1 MPPLPGRL
9 ASQPPTKTIIVY
21 RNGDAFFP
29 GRKLVVKQRQVTT
42 FDSLLTLLTSG
53 LEASFGAVRNVYT
66 PREGHKVSEL
76 EELRTGERYVAAGA
90 ERFKRLSYLLIT
102 PRKPEPKKKEEIKP
116 VTHSRIVVPAR
127 CLRSNKDSCTIN
139 VFTNGDV
146 FVPPARI
153 LIPKFTLSSWE
164 KVLALVTEKVELRTG
179 AVHGLFSLEGRPLRG
194 PEDLRSHQYY
204 VAVGAERFRVKAYSQ
219 WFAAAGF
226 REDLEHTARG
236 RMKQPSAA
244 GRPTQPNN
252 TQVATDPLLLSVGEG
267 SAFRGRS
274 QREEVAGAVEVQ
286 EESEL
291 EVELP
296 IDQVE
301 AREVEEES
309 VQRGIEPSG
318 ISEGLQGRRLP
329 GRWPMGVSGRDI
341 GTAVFHNAIIQRA
354 VTVMI
359 FSEDSHSVLL

>member
-1 MPPLPGRL
+1 MPPLTGRL

-42 FDSLLTLLTSG
+42 FDTLLTLLTSG

-179 AVHGLFSLEGRPLRG
+179 AVHRLFSLEGRPLRG
-194 PEDLRSHQYY
+194 PEDLRSQQYY

-219 WFAAAGF
+219 WVPCTALI
-226 REDLEHTARG
+226 REDQAMLST
-236 RMKQPSAA
+236 
-244 GRPTQPNN
+244 
-252 TQVATDPLLLSVGEG
+252 LLPPRDSSGLCKHHVTKG
-267 SAFRGRS
+267 SAFSGRS
-274 QREEVAGAVEVQ
+274 QREEEAGAVEVQ

-309 VQRGIEPSG
+309 GQRGIEPSG
-318 ISEGLQGRRLP
+318 IREGLQGRRLP
-329 GRWPMGVSGRDI
+329 GRLPMGVSGRDI

>member
-66 PREGHKVSEL
+66 PRGGHKVSEL
-76 EELRTGERYVAAGA
+76 EEMRTGERYVAAGA

-102 PRKPEPKKKEEIKP
+102 PEPKKKEEIKP

-164 KVLALVTEKVELRTG
+164 NVLALVTEKVELRTG
-179 AVHGLFSLEGRPLRG
+179 AVHRLFSLEGRPLRG

-219 WFAAAGF
+219 WVPCTALI
-226 REDLEHTARG
+226 RED
-236 RMKQPSAA
+236 QAA
-244 GRPTQPNN
+244 
-252 TQVATDPLLLSVGEG
+252 
-267 SAFRGRS
+267 
-274 QREEVAGAVEVQ
+274 
-286 EESEL
+286 
-291 EVELP
+291 
-296 IDQVE
+296 
-301 AREVEEES
+301 
-309 VQRGIEPSG
+309 
-318 ISEGLQGRRLP
+318 QG
-329 GRWPMGVSGRDI
+329 
-341 GTAVFHNAIIQRA
+341 
-354 VTVMI
+354 
-359 FSEDSHSVLL
+359 

>member
-1 MPPLPGRL
+1 MPPLTGRL
-9 ASQPPTKTIIVY
+9 AFQPPTKTIIVY

-42 FDSLLTLLTSG
+42 FDTLLTLLTSG

-179 AVHGLFSLEGRPLRG
+179 AVHRLFSLEGRPLRG
-194 PEDLRSHQYY
+194 PEDLRSQQYY

-219 WFAAAGF
+219 WVPCTALI
-226 REDLEHTARG
+226 RED
-236 RMKQPSAA
+236 QAA
-244 GRPTQPNN
+244 QGDELHRLIKCSEPHR
-252 TQVATDPLLLSVGEG
+252 LS
-267 SAFRGRS
+267 
-274 QREEVAGAVEVQ
+274 
-286 EESEL
+286 L
-291 EVELP
+291 
-296 IDQVE
+296 
-301 AREVEEES
+301 
-309 VQRGIEPSG
+309 
-318 ISEGLQGRRLP
+318 
-329 GRWPMGVSGRDI
+329 
-341 GTAVFHNAIIQRA
+341 GTG
-354 VTVMI
+354 
-359 FSEDSHSVLL
+359 